1 MTFNLIFI
9 QVLLLF
15 NILLFFIVYNNI
27 MLIFRFAKEPV
38 TEMQWHTEA
47 ITSIYF
53 QPDDESVVTVAS
65 ADNRIS
71 TWDFAV
77 EPDEGQKQE
86 KNENEEEIPDQLI
99 FLHQGQ
105 EDVKEIM

>member
-1 MTFNLIFI
+1 
-9 QVLLLF
+9 
-15 NILLFFIVYNNI
+15 
-27 MLIFRFAKEPV
+27 
-38 TEMQWHTEA
+38 MQWHTEA

-65 ADNRIS
+65 ADNRVS

-77 EPDEGQKQE
+77 EPDEQKNVE
-86 KNENEEEIPDQLI
+86 DEEIPDQLI

-105 EDVKEIM
+105 EDIKEIM

>member
-1 MTFNLIFI
+1 
-9 QVLLLF
+9 
-15 NILLFFIVYNNI
+15 
-27 MLIFRFAKEPV
+27 
-38 TEMQWHTEA
+38 MQWHTEA

-77 EPDEGQKQE
+77 EPDEK
-86 KNENEEEIPDQLI
+86 KDLDEEEIPDQLI

-105 EDVKEIM
+105 EDIKEIM